1 MQATQ
6 TLDQLRFEK
15 SFKLPAG
22 KVFRR
27 KDLADKHPSVDR
39 ELGRYVRSGQ
49 VCKAAQGL
57 YYVPKKT
64 PFGQAPP
71 NEDAL
76 VARFLD
82 DKHFL
87 VFNPSRYNTLGM
99 GTTQLY
105 NTTVVYNHKRHG
117 KFMLAGFE
125 FDFREKPRFP
135 TANQVTREFLLVD
148 MLNNLAHLAEDS
160 DTVLNAVQTKLS
172 SFDEKRLEKAVTEYA
187 SARTRRYFSE
197 WASTQGS
204 SQGSVQSSSHA

>member
-1 MQATQ
+1 MQAVQ
-6 TLDQLRFEK
+6 TPDQLRFEQ

-71 NEDAL
+71 DEDAL

-87 VFNPSRYNTLGM
+87 VFNPSRYNTLGL

-117 KFMLAGFE
+117 KFMLAGLE
-125 FDFREKPRFP
+125 FDFRQKPRFP
-135 TANQVTREFLLVD
+135 TASQVTREFLLVD

-160 DTVLNAVQTKLS
+160 DTVLKAVQTKLS
-172 SFDEKRLEKAVTEYA
+172 SFDAKRLEKVVTEYA

-197 WASTQGS
+197 WAS

>member
-1 MQATQ
+1 MPTAQ
-6 TLDQLRFEK
+6 TPDQLRFEQN
-15 SFKLPAG
+15 FKLPAG

-39 ELGRYVRSGQ
+39 ELGRYVRSGL

-64 PFGQAPP
+64 SFGHAPP
-71 NEDAL
+71 DEEAL
-76 VARFLD
+76 VAKFLD

-87 VFNPSRYNTLGM
+87 MFNPSRYNTLGL

-117 KFMLAGFE
+117 KFKLAGFE

-135 TANQVTREFLLVD
+135 TASQVTREFLLVD
-148 MLNNLAHLAEDS
+148 MLNNLAHLAEDAQA
-160 DTVLNAVQTKLS
+160 VLKAVQAKLS
-172 SFDEKRLEKAVTEYA
+172 SFDEKRLEKAVTDYA
-187 SARTRRYFSE
+187 SARTRRYLRE
-197 WASTQGS
+197 WATP
-204 SQGSVQSSSHA
+204 HA

>member
-6 TLDQLRFEK
+6 NLDQLRFEK

-71 NEDAL
+71 DEEAL
-76 VARFLD
+76 VAKFLD

-87 VFNPSRYNTLGM
+87 VFNPSRYNTLGL

-160 DTVLNAVQTKLS
+160 DTVLTAVQAKLS
-172 SFDEKRLEKAVTEYA
+172 SFDAKRLEKTVTEYA